1 MTEEKKVATI
11 LLVEDDEAILRGL
24 QMNLESE
31 GYTVV
36 LARNGETALE
46 LATARTPDLV
56 LLDVML
62 PGLNGYEVLAEIRR
76 RQPRV
81 PVVMLTA
88 KGTEQDKVMGL
99 DLGADDYIVK
109 PFSLR
114 ELLSRVKAQ
123 LRRALGEPAQVARFG
138 DVEVNFSSREVRRGN
153 EPVVLSPSEFALLKA
168 LLDRPGR
175 ALSRDELISV
185 AWDDD
190 YEGTDRTIDNFIV
203 KLRQKLDDVKEP
215 RHFLTV
221 RGLGYRFAP

>member
-1 MTEEKKVATI
+1 MSATI

-24 QMNLESE
+24 QMNLEGE

-36 LARNGETALE
+36 LARNGEAALE
-46 LATARTPDLV
+46 LAAAKAPDLV

-76 RQPRV
+76 RQPRL
-81 PVVMLTA
+81 PVMMLTA
-88 KGTEQDKVMGL
+88 KGTEQDRVMGL

-114 ELLSRVKAQ
+114 ELLSRVKSQ

-138 DVEVNFSSREVRRGN
+138 DVEVNFSSREVRRGG
-153 EPVVLSPSEFALLKA
+153 ELVTLSPSEFSLLKA

-185 AWDDD
+185 AWDDE
-190 YEGTDRTIDNFIV
+190 YEGTDRTVDNFIV
-203 KLRQKLDDVKEP
+203 KLRQKLDEVKDP
-215 RHFLTV
+215 KHFLTV

>member
-1 MTEEKKVATI
+1 MTKPSCA
-11 LLVEDDEAILRGL
+11 GL
-24 QMNLESE
+24 QMNLEGE
-31 GYTVV
+31 GYTVI
-36 LARNGETALE
+36 LARNGEAALE
-46 LATARTPDLV
+46 LANARTPDLM

-76 RQPRV
+76 RQPRL

-123 LRRALGEPAQVARFG
+123 LRRALGEPAQVFRFA
-138 DVEVNFSSREVRRGN
+138 DVEVNFSSRQVRRGG
-153 EPVVLSPSEFALLKA
+153 ELVAISPSEFALLKA

-203 KLRQKLDDVKEP
+203 KLRQKLDDTKEP

>member
-1 MTEEKKVATI
+1 MSEEKKAAII

-24 QMNLESE
+24 QMNLEGE
-31 GYTVV
+31 GYHVV
-36 LARNGETALE
+36 LARNGEAALE
-46 LATARTPDLV
+46 LATAQTPDLV

-76 RQPRV
+76 RQPRL

-123 LRRALGEPAQVARFG
+123 LRRALGEPAQVMRFG
-138 DVEVNFSSREVRRGN
+138 DVEVNFTSREVRRAG
-153 EPVVLSPSEFALLKA
+153 EAVVVSPSEFALLKA